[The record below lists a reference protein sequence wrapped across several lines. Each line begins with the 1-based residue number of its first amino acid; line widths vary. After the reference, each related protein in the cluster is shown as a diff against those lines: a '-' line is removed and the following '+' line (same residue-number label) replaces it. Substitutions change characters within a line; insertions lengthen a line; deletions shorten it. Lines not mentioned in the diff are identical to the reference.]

1 MLKLNMVSHNHKIK
15 IDQKTIHN
23 TQSQFVVCSYIHIF
37 LRWFFRKEK
46 LDDILCHTQ
55 RDQVDGTQN
64 STLNWNRQPDIIWY
78 YVRYNKTSFVI
89 ASWKNIYDCKSG
101 QIVSFLWLYF
111 IARKKMNRHVL
122 LYIII
127 AQQPTYTSSAV
138 YKILFF
144 LEFVWNN

>member
-64 STLNWNRQPDIIWY
+64 STLNWNRQPNIIWY

-89 ASWKNIYDCKSG
+89 ASWKKIYMIASRAKS
-101 QIVSFLWLYF
+101 FHFCDF
-111 IARKKMNRHVL
+111 ILSLGKKWTDMFY
-122 LYIII
+122 YI
-127 AQQPTYTSSAV
+127 YS
-138 YKILFF
+138 
-144 LEFVWNN
+144 

>member
-55 RDQVDGTQN
+55 RDQVDGTRN
-64 STLNWNRQPDIIWY
+64 STLNWNRQPNIIWY

-89 ASWKNIYDCKSG
+89 ASWKKKYMIASRAKS
-101 QIVSFLWLYF
+101 FHFCDF
-111 IARKKMNRHVL
+111 ILSLGKKMNRHVL
-122 LYIII
+122 LYIFIT
-127 AQQPTYTSSAV
+127 QQPTYTSSAV

-144 LEFVWNN
+144 LEFV